1 MTLYSTT
8 EIDTVVHT
16 ALVRFCDV
24 RRRRRAHAPVSLSLR
39 VLVVGVGAAADAGV
53 EELTG
58 AEQQL
63 TLSEVVVR
71 TRNALQYVSVSV
83 HSVSYCRSERFSHLP
98 VCIWKI
104 WHTTGSL
111 ISSLYERI
119 RIRAAVTRG

>member
-39 VLVVGVGAAADAGV
+39 VLVVGIRAATDAGV
-53 EELTG
+53 EKLTG

-63 TLSEVVVR
+63 AISEVVMR
-71 TRNALQYVSVSV
+71 TRNALQCTSAYV
-83 HSVSYCRSERFSHLP
+83 HSVRYCRGERFSFHLP
-98 VCIWKI
+98 VSIWEI
-104 WHTTGSL
+104 
-111 ISSLYERI
+111 
-119 RIRAAVTRG
+119 

>member
-1 MTLYSTT
+1 MTMYSTT

-39 VLVVGVGAAADAGV
+39 VLVVGVRTAADAGV

-63 TLSEVVVR
+63 AISEVVMR
-71 TRNALQYVSVSV
+71 TRNALRHVSIRTQCALLTRTVS
-83 HSVSYCRSERFSHLP
+83 R
-98 VCIWKI
+98 
-104 WHTTGSL
+104 
-111 ISSLYERI
+111 RI
-119 RIRAAVTRG
+119 TDQLVM